1 MEIIKLKHVKNYRDL
16 GGITTSDGRV
26 LKPHMLIRG
35 TTLFDPTLLGIK
47 ILKENYNLKTII
59 DLRTQKE
66 LLEKPDIKIDGVE
79 ILHMPVFDES
89 VAGISHEKKVH
100 SFKTLMMMPKM
111 EDLYVQMVTGEN
123 LNNIIKILTY
133 ILTLPV
139 QKFSVVFHC
148 TAGKDRTGVVAALL
162 LSFLGVDRVT
172 VMNDYLLTNKR
183 VLFKANMAYVGLLIT
198 KGNPK
203 LAHKIK
209 HYFLAEPNFI
219 KASLNQLEKDFGS
232 LDEFFKQKLG
242 FTEEETK
249 KIKDKFLE

>member
-1 MEIIKLKHVKNYRDL
+1 MEVIKLRHVKNYRDL
-16 GGITTSDGRV
+16 GGITTTEGRV
-26 LKPHMLIRG
+26 LRPHMLIRG
-35 TTLFDPTLLGIK
+35 TTLFAPTLFGIK
-47 ILKENYNLKTII
+47 ILKEKYNLKTII

-66 LLEKPDIKIDGVE
+66 LLEKPDRKIEGVE
-79 ILHMPVFDES
+79 ILHMPIFDEE
-89 VAGISHEKKVH
+89 VAGISHEKRVR
-100 SFKTLMMMPKM
+100 SFKTLIMMPKM
-111 EDLYVQMVTGEN
+111 EDLYVKMVTGKN
-123 LNNIIKILTY
+123 LDNVIKVLTF
-133 ILTLPV
+133 ILTLPP

-183 VLFKANMAYVGLLIT
+183 VLFKANMAYVGLLLT
-198 KGNPK
+198 RGNPR

>member
-66 LLEKPDIKIDGVE
+66 ILEKPDVKIDGVE

-111 EDLYVQMVTGEN
+111 EDLYVQMVTGASLDN
-123 LNNIIKILTY
+123 VIKVLKF

-183 VLFKANMAYVGLLIT
+183 VLFKANMAYVGLLLT

-232 LDEFFKQKLG
+232 LEEFFKQKLG

-249 KIKDKFLE
+249 NIKDKFLE